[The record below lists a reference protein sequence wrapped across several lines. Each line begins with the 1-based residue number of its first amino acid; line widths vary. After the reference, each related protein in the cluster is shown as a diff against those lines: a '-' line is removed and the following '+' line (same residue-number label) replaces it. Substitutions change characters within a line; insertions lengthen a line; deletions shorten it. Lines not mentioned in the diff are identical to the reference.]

1 MTLPRLADAPTPT
14 LADFLTTR
22 GELTQTYAA
31 VCAVYW
37 LTVVEDRAEVS
48 SAEVRAAYPVRRPV
62 GTPRLA
68 APAAVLRRAAAEG
81 LLELVD
87 VAERRPGDLPVG
99 DTDRLASGTERL
111 RVRLT
116 WLGREVVEALPDLRR
131 VGALR
136 GLARAAP
143 GRTRSGVF
151 VVG

>member
-1 MTLPRLADAPTPT
+1 MTVPRLPDAPTPT

-68 APAAVLRRAAAEG
+68 APAAVLRRAADEG
-81 LLELVD
+81 LLELVEGAGQGSD
-87 VAERRPGDLPVG
+87 GPSSSSAERRAP
-99 DTDRLASGTERL
+99 SGERL